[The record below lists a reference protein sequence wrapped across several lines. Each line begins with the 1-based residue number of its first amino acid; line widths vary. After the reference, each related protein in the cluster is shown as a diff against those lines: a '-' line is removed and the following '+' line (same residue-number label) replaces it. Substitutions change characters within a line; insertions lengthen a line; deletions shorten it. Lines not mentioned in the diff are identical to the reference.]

1 MIDKLGDYLGEGFR
15 RIVYAHQDRSDLVI
29 KFLKNL
35 EDNHN
40 RTEFENWQKLKDTE
54 RGQWLAPCYSL
65 SDDGRFLVQQRV
77 EVLDEAPVSV
87 PEWIKTLRD
96 WSLGGNQSKHWGR
109 WEGRVQLIDY
119 GDMPL

>member
-1 MIDKLGDYLGEGFR
+1 MIDFLGGYLGEGFR
-15 RIVYAHQDRSDLVI
+15 RIVYAHKDREDLVI

-40 RTEFENWQKLKDTE
+40 RTEFDNWQKFKDTDQG
-54 RGQWLAPCYSL
+54 RWLAPCYSL
-65 SDDGRFLVQQRV
+65 SNDGRFLVQQRV
-77 EVLDEAPVSV
+77 EVLDEAPQSV

-96 WSLGGNQSKHWGR
+96 WSFGGNQSKHWGS
-109 WEGRVQLIDY
+109 WDGRVLLIDY